1 MSGETARRDRIFRRR
16 TAAVLAVLS
25 AVTLA
30 VTLFYLIFP
39 EVPNEIRSVGADT
52 FSVSAL
58 GYHAL
63 VELLKQDVPVLVS
76 RQDSAHKARPGTP
89 LLVLEPSG
97 RSDRIER
104 LERLLGIAHQRQ
116 VTTLVVLPKWD
127 GSPMAERP
135 AWVGQVRLLADAEPA
150 AVLAAA
156 LGGDEI
162 EGEVVVRPRRPG
174 TWSGELTELGI
185 EPEIVRAPQ
194 LLRTETLRDR
204 GMSVVL
210 GSDHGAL
217 VMRSQDDLL
226 WVVSDPD
233 VLNTAGLAQ
242 GDNPVLARAL
252 LVGLLEPES
261 LVVDEVLHDYGQQHN
276 LWRALIRFPLI
287 CVTLHML
294 ALFALLLWATTSRFG
309 QPLPAPSRLP
319 PGKLT
324 LLDSTARL
332 LSLGGDVKH
341 SLERYLELTV
351 RRAAMRW
358 GVAAGSVRQQVKR
371 LGALGKSRDMREDLE
386 QLATR
391 IVRWPATDTEPRK
404 ALALA
409 RGLHRWRKE
418 MSPLRGA
425 DATHDGPG

>member
-1 MSGETARRDRIFRRR
+1 MSSEGIFRRR
-16 TAAVLAVLS
+16 TAVVLAVLS
-25 AVTLA
+25 AATLA
-30 VTLFYLIFP
+30 VTLFYLVFP
-39 EVPNEIRSVGADT
+39 EVPNEIHSAGADT

-63 VELLKQDVPVLVS
+63 VELLRESVPVLVS

-97 RSDRIER
+97 RRDRIER
-104 LERLLGIAHQRQ
+104 LARLIEIARQRQ
-116 VTTLVVLPKWD
+116 VTALVVLPKWH
-127 GSPMAERP
+127 GSPMTRRSE
-135 AWVGQVRLLADAEPA
+135 WVGQVRLLPAGEPA
-150 AVLAAA
+150 AVLAAV
-156 LGGDEI
+156 LGEDQLEGDLG
-162 EGEVVVRPRRPG
+162 GEVVVRPRPPD
-174 TWSGELTELGI
+174 TWYGELAELGI
-185 EPEIVRAPQ
+185 EPEIARSPQ
-194 LLRTETLRDR
+194 LLRPDLLPDR
-204 GMSVVL
+204 EMSVVL

-217 VMRSQDDLL
+217 VLRSPDGLL
-226 WVVSDPD
+226 WLVSDPD
-233 VLNTAGLAQ
+233 VVNTAGLAR

-261 LVVDEVLHDYGQQHN
+261 LVVDEVLHGYGQPHN

-309 QPLPAPSRLP
+309 RPLPAPSRLP

-324 LLDSTARL
+324 LLDNTARL

-341 SLERYLELTV
+341 SLQRYLELTV
-351 RRAAMRW
+351 RRAATRW
-358 GVAAGSVRQQVKR
+358 GVTGGSLRQQVER
-371 LGALGKSRDMREDLE
+371 LGVLGRNRGVHEDLE
-386 QLATR
+386 GLATR
-391 IVRWPATDTEPRK
+391 IVRWPAKDTEPRK

-418 MSPLRGA
+418 MSPGGA
-425 DATHDGPG
+425 NET

>member
-1 MSGETARRDRIFRRR
+1 MSGEGIFRRR

-25 AVTLA
+25 AATLA
-30 VTLFYLIFP
+30 VTLFYLVFP
-39 EVPNEIRSVGADT
+39 ELPNEIRSIGADT

-104 LERLLGIAHQRQ
+104 LERQLEIARRRG
-116 VTTLVVLPKWD
+116 VTTLVVLPKWH
-127 GSPMAERP
+127 GSPMTRREE
-135 AWVGQVRLLADAEPA
+135 WVGQVRLLPAGEPA

-156 LGGDEI
+156 LDVDAPAEEI
-162 EGEVVVRPRRPG
+162 VVRSTQPG
-174 TWSGELTELGI
+174 SWHGELAELGI
-185 EPEIVRAPQ
+185 EPEIVRSPQ
-194 LLRTETLRDR
+194 LLAPNLVGDR
-204 GMSVVL
+204 ELSVVL
-210 GSDHGAL
+210 GAGRGAL
-217 VMRSQDDLL
+217 VIRSRDGLL

-233 VLNTAGLAQ
+233 VFNTAGLAR

-252 LVGLLEPES
+252 LVDLLEPES
-261 LVVDEVLHDYGQQHN
+261 LVIDEVLHGYGQEPN
-276 LWRALIRFPLI
+276 LWRALLRFPLI
-287 CVTLHML
+287 CVTLHLL
-294 ALFALLLWATTSRFG
+294 ALLALLLWATTSRFG
-309 QPLPAPSRLP
+309 RPLPAPSRLP

-324 LLDSTARL
+324 LLDNTARL

-341 SLERYLELTV
+341 SLKRYLELTV
-351 RRAAMRW
+351 RRAAIRW
-358 GVAAGSVRQQVKR
+358 GVAGGSLRQQVER
-371 LGALGKSRDMREDLE
+371 LGALSTSRGVSEDLE

-391 IVRWPATDTEPRK
+391 IVRWPAKDTEPRK

-418 MSPLRGA
+418 TL
-425 DATHDGPG
+425 DGP